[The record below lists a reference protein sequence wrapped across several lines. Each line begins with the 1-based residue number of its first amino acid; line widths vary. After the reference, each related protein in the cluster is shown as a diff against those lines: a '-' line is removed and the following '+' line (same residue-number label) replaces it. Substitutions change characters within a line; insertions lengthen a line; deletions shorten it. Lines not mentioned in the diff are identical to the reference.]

1 MCVERADIGDMMEN
15 PLLEGLRFRKDAE
28 PFVVFIF
35 GVTGDLTKKK
45 LVPALFSLYL
55 KGRIGDFKVV
65 GFARRPWSREYLQEQ
80 AADMISEFP
89 SASEEQRRAFL
100 DKFDYLQSNF
110 QDVSGYQQIEEYAK
124 PYKNILYYLSA
135 PPSMYQDIIRNLG
148 ESSPTRERGSEWNR
162 IIVEKP
168 FGHDLAT
175 AQALNRLLST
185 YFEEHQV
192 FRIDHYLGKETVQNI
207 MLLRFGNGIFEPVW
221 NSSYVDH
228 IQISVSEKIG
238 VETRGAYYEKSGTL
252 RDMVQNHV
260 FQILSLTTMEPPSS
274 LDALAIRDEKV
285 KILNALRPITL
296 SEIDSHTVRGQYAGG
311 ILDGEEVPGY
321 REEED
326 VDEESTVETF
336 VALKLYVDSW
346 RWSGVPIFL
355 RSGKRL
361 ARKASEVSVHFKEP
375 PLRLFASNHPAM
387 TRNTLIM
394 RIQPKEGI
402 TLNMN
407 AKVPGHTT
415 ETRPV
420 NMDFSYGQAFSEP
433 VPEAYERL
441 IFDAIAGDS
450 TLYNRRDEVESSWRF
465 IDQVMEGWQRSGK
478 PAALY
483 LPGSAGPEESRL
495 LIASE
500 GRRWRKL

>member
-1 MCVERADIGDMMEN
+1 MKAN

-28 PFVVFIF
+28 PFAIFIF

-65 GFARRPWSREYLQEQ
+65 GFARRPWSNEYLMEQ
-80 AADMISEFP
+80 VSSMISGF
-89 SASEEQRRAFL
+89 SDATEEQKRTFVQ
-100 DKFDYLQSNF
+100 KFDYLQSTF
-110 QDVSGYQQIEEYAK
+110 QDPAGYEEIESYAA
-124 PYKNILYYLSA
+124 PHRNILYYLSA
-135 PPSMYQDIIRNLG
+135 PPSMYEEIIQNIG
-148 ESSPTRERGSEWNR
+148 EHAPTAEIDGAWRR

-168 FGHDLAT
+168 FGHDLHT
-175 AQALNRLLST
+175 ARSLNKLLGT
-185 YFEEHQV
+185 YFTEPQA

-228 IQISVSEKIG
+228 IQITVAEKIG
-238 VETRGAYYEKSGTL
+238 VETRGAYYEKSGAL

-274 LDALAIRDEKV
+274 LDAKSIRNEKV
-285 KILNALRPITL
+285 KILDALRPIAV
-296 SEIDSHTVRGQYAGG
+296 SEVDERTVRGQYTGG
-311 ILDGEEVPGY
+311 VLDGETVPGY
-321 REEED
+321 REESD
-326 VDEESTVETF
+326 VDPNSNVESF
-336 VALKLYVDSW
+336 VALKLYIDCW
-346 RWSGVPIFL
+346 RWAGVPVFL

-361 ARKASEVSVHFKEP
+361 ARKVSEVSVHFKEP
-375 PLRLFASNHPAM
+375 PLRLFTGTHPAM

-407 AKVPGHTT
+407 AKVPGHNT
-415 ETRPV
+415 EMRPV
-420 NMDFSYGQAFSEP
+420 NMDFSYGSAFSEP

-441 IFDAIAGDS
+441 LFDAIVGDS
-450 TLYNRRDEVESSWRF
+450 TLYNRRDEVEASWAF
-465 IDQVMEGWQRSGK
+465 IDGVMSGWAETDKKVSS
-478 PAALY
+478 Y
-483 LPGSAGPEESRL
+483 LPGTAGPEEARL
-495 LIASE
+495 LLAE
-500 GRRWRKL
+500 EDRRWRKL